1 VPQPRVFRRWLIPH
15 FGVLFFMLH
24 VVRVL
29 ARPGDMLKDP
39 GVGWHLRAGH
49 LMLEARTLLR
59 TDPFSFTA
67 EGRPWIDY
75 YWGFQIA
82 SAAIERLGGL
92 PLVATAWMLV
102 YACIP
107 FVLYRNAVRGGAS
120 PLAVLLVLPI
130 AHTVLLSHALA
141 RPHVVTY
148 LFFAILVG
156 RLDDVET
163 GRRGWRTLWWLPLLA
178 MVWANTH
185 GGFVAGLAAV
195 GAVTLASALGP
206 LVVRGSFD
214 WRRSRVFAAL
224 LVAMVLATLVNP
236 YGPDLHAQAIHH
248 VSVPS
253 TGRFAEFRSP
263 DFRSGGASIGCF
275 EVLLL
280 ATLLV
285 TATGWLR
292 PTWGSIALLV
302 ATLHMALTSVRNIN
316 LFVLVATPLVAAGLT
331 RLLAERWPHMH
342 ARWAAIGADQDASA
356 SWRWHLAIVSGACL
370 ALAMAGRLPF
380 PTTLD
385 GLQLSRGAVGFIDAH
400 AERFTRSFNTDG
412 LGGTLIYRFWPRLRV
427 FVDDRTPVYGEP
439 FMQDYF
445 RVFDARPGW
454 QDVLDRW
461 GVTGAI
467 MATGTPI
474 APVLRASPQ
483 WSVDYEDAQTLVCS
497 RRGPS

>member
-1 VPQPRVFRRWLIPH
+1 MH
-15 FGVLFFMLH
+15 FGVLFFLLH
-24 VVRVL
+24 IARVL

-49 LMLEARTLLR
+49 LMLDTGTLPR

-75 YWGFQIA
+75 YWGFQIV
-82 SAAIERLGGL
+82 SAAVERLGGL

-120 PLAVLLVLPI
+120 PLAALLVLPV

-141 RPHVVTY
+141 RPHAVTY
-148 LFFAILVG
+148 LCFAILVG
-156 RLDDVET
+156 RLADVEA
-163 GRRGWRTLWWLPLLA
+163 GRRAARTLWWIPLLA
-178 MVWANTH
+178 LVWANMH

-195 GAVTLASALGP
+195 AIVAIATALGP
-206 LVVRGSFD
+206 VVAKEAPAWTLARAFAVLLVVM
-214 WRRSRVFAAL
+214 A
-224 LVAMVLATLVNP
+224 LATIVNP
-236 YGPDLHAQAIHH
+236 YGLDLHAQAITH
-248 VSVPS
+248 VSAPS

-263 DFRSGGASIGCF
+263 DFRTGGASVACF

-280 ATLLV
+280 AALFV
-285 TATGWLR
+285 TASGWLR
-292 PTWGSIALLV
+292 MPWGSLGLLL
-302 ATLHMALTSVRNIN
+302 ATLHMALGSARNMN
-316 LFVLVATPLVAAGLT
+316 LFVLVATPLVARGLT
-331 RLLAERWPHMH
+331 HLLADRWPALH
-342 ARWAAIGADQDASA
+342 ARWMAIGAKQEASRGWAVPLGIASA
-356 SWRWHLAIVSGACL
+356 ACL

-385 GLQLSRGAVGFIDAH
+385 GLQVSHGAMRFIDAN
-400 AERFTRSFNTDG
+400 ADRFGRSFNTDG
-412 LGGTLIYRFWPRLRV
+412 LGGSLIYRFWPRLRV
-427 FVDDRTPVYGEP
+427 FVDDRTPVFGEA
-439 FMQDYF
+439 FMQEYF
-445 RVFDARPGW
+445 RVFDAAPGW

-474 APVLRASPQ
+474 APVLRASSQ
-483 WSVDYEDAQTLVCS
+483 WAVDYEDAQTLVCS
-497 RRGPS
+497 RRRP